1 MFFFL
6 RSLFAKLKRSYI
18 LSKYNDFTIAD
29 YFRKQ
34 GAQIGRDNR
43 LQIRSLGGEPYL
55 ITIGNHCTVV
65 DNVRFVTHD
74 GGAWVFTEEIPDLQK
89 FGPIKILDNCFIGMD
104 SILMANVTI
113 GPNAIVAAGSVVT
126 KDVPENT
133 IVAGTPAKPIMSL
146 NEYRE
151 KVLKIWEKQKPPE
164 YFQDIDYDRK
174 YSPVFI
180 EKLKKRDKRL
190 LRDHLTSL
198 YGNANVE

>member
-1 MFFFL
+1 MFVFFKN
-6 RSLFAKLKRSYI
+6 LFVMLWRGYI

-34 GAQIGRDNR
+34 GAKIGRDNR

-55 ITIGNHCTVV
+55 VSIGNHCTIVNSV
-65 DNVRFVTHD
+65 KFVTHD
-74 GGAWVFTEEIPDLQK
+74 GSTWVFTEEIPDLQK
-89 FGPIKILDNCFIGMD
+89 FCPIKIFDNCFVGMG
-104 SILMANVTI
+104 SMIMPNVAI

-133 IVAGTPAKPIMSL
+133 IVAGVPAKPIMSL

-164 YFQDIDYDRK
+164 YFQDIDYGRK
-174 YSPVFI
+174 YSPAFI
-180 EKLKKRDKRL
+180 EKVKKRDMEI
-190 LRDHLTSL
+190 LRNHLIKL
-198 YGNANVE
+198 YGSVNAK